1 MPIEKNTQMK
11 IKNNSGEWIYLYP
24 KTKMEQV
31 DGLSVE
37 LSLMKNKL
45 TELLYTLPSISTF
58 IPENNILNY
67 EKGQTINSIKLIWSY
82 NKTITSQLFNNTTT
96 LSSNV
101 REYTYTTPFSINTS
115 FSLTA
120 SDGKNSTSKN
130 CTISFLSG
138 KYFGV
143 SNLET
148 LDSTSIKT
156 LTKVLNENK
165 AHTFTVVSNATEYI
179 YYCIPSRL
187 GNPMFTVG
195 GFTGGFSKIQVI
207 DYTNSYDFTERY
219 DIWRSTNK
227 GLGNTTIIAT

>member
-1 MPIEKNTQMK
+1 MPIDKNTQMK
-11 IKNNSGEWIYLYP
+11 IKNESGEWIYLYP

-31 DGLSVE
+31 DGLKTE
-37 LSLMKNKL
+37 LDFIKNQL
-45 TELLYTLPSISTF
+45 SELLYILPSISTF
-58 IPENNILNY
+58 RPENNILNY

-82 NKTITSQLFNNTTT
+82 NKTITNQLFNNTT
-96 LSSNV
+96 LSSEL
-101 REYTYTTPFSINTS
+101 REYTYTTPFSNNIS

-120 SDGKNSTSKN
+120 SDGKNNTSKN
-130 CTISFLSG
+130 CAISFLSG

-165 AHTFTVVSNATEYI
+165 AHTFTATSNATEYI

-187 GNPMFTVG
+187 GNPIFTVG
-195 GFTGGFSKIQVI
+195 GFTGGFSKIQNI
-207 DYTNSYDFTERY
+207 DYTNSYDFTEKY